1 MKTLIGYL
9 YIASLLTG
17 LAGLWFSVVPTVAYV
32 FGRFDGDFIY
42 RPLETFIYKEGLLL
56 LLSLGILMLAHIGT
70 NAVSVFD
77 EESTEK
83 KKGDKLNN
91 LSGTPGDSKH
101 KNQNDS

>member
-1 MKTLIGYL
+1 
-9 YIASLLTG
+9 
-17 LAGLWFSVVPTVAYV
+17 
-32 FGRFDGDFIY
+32 
-42 RPLETFIYKEGLLL
+42 
-56 LLSLGILMLAHIGT
+56 MLAHIGT